1 MSMKK
6 NSILYLYHI
15 KVKKEILVLNLLF
28 MKKRTKTLLPTNI
41 RTKIAVTGSKL
52 SACFQVKDK
61 TMFERDRDLFT
72 MVPVL
77 KLIVLKIILERLHG
91 EYREEFEVIQINMWT
106 HIFLNMQLKV
116 DMKC

>member
-6 NSILYLYHI
+6 NSILYLYNI
-15 KVKKEILVLNLLF
+15 KVKKESLVLNLLF

-41 RTKIAVTGSKL
+41 RTKIVVTGSKL

>member
-6 NSILYLYHI
+6 NSILYLYNI

-41 RTKIAVTGSKL
+41 GTKIVVTGSKL

-91 EYREEFEVIQINMWT
+91 EYREEFEVIQINMCT